1 MKKIIKYLL
10 FLLFISAAL
19 PQEHDYKHQS
29 VKHNFS
35 NAEKWAKIF
44 ENPERDEWQQP
55 DHVIQAIGIQPDA
68 VIVDIGSATG
78 YFPVRFAK
86 VVPQGKVI
94 GVDVEKDM
102 VDYLNDRA
110 QKESINNLISILGEF
125 HDPKIPEP
133 ADIVFICNTYHH
145 IDDRVTYFKNI
156 KSKFRPDGKL
166 VIVDFRKGDLP
177 VGPPNKQKI
186 SPKNVIKELEKS
198 GFVLTHHQEDLPYQ
212 YMLTFKLGDS

>member
-1 MKKIIKYLL
+1 MKKIIKYLS
-10 FLLFISAAL
+10 FLLLSILL
-19 PQEHDYKHQS
+19 PAQDHDYKHQS

-35 NAEKWAKIF
+35 DAERWAKMF

-55 DHVIQAIGIQPDA
+55 NFVIQSMVIQPNA

-86 VVPQGKVI
+86 VVPRGKVI

-110 QKESINNLISILGEF
+110 QKEGIHNLISILGEF

-156 KSKFRPDGKL
+156 RSDFKPNGKL

-177 VGPPNKQKI
+177 VGPPDKQKI
-186 SPKNVIKELEKS
+186 SPEDVIKELEKA
-198 GFVLTHHQEDLPYQ
+198 GYVLTKHQNDLIYQ
-212 YMLTFKLGDS
+212 YMLTFVLGDN

>member
-1 MKKIIKYLL
+1 M
-10 FLLFISAAL
+10 
-19 PQEHDYKHQS
+19 
-29 VKHNFS
+29 
-35 NAEKWAKIF
+35 F
-44 ENPERDEWQQP
+44 ENSERDGWQQP
-55 DHVIQAIGIQPDA
+55 DHVIQSIGIQPNA
-68 VIVDIGSATG
+68 IIVDIGSATG

-110 QKESINNLISILGEF
+110 QKEGINNLISILGEF

-156 KSKFRPDGKL
+156 KSIFRP
-166 VIVDFRKGDLP
+166 V
-177 VGPPNKQKI
+177 NW
-186 SPKNVIKELEKS
+186 
-198 GFVLTHHQEDLPYQ
+198 
-212 YMLTFKLGDS
+212 

>member
-1 MKKIIKYLL
+1 M
-10 FLLFISAAL
+10 
-19 PQEHDYKHQS
+19 
-29 VKHNFS
+29 
-35 NAEKWAKIF
+35 F
-44 ENPERDEWQQP
+44 ENSERDGWQQP
-55 DHVIQAIGIQPDA
+55 DHVIQSIGIQPNA
-68 VIVDIGSATG
+68 FIVDIGSATG

-110 QKESINNLISILGEF
+110 QKEGINNLISILGEF

-177 VGPPNKQKI
+177 VGPPDKQKI
-186 SPKNVIKELEKS
+186 SPKAMIKELEKA
-198 GFVLTHHQEDLPYQ
+198 GFVLTQHQEDLPYQ
-212 YMLTFKLGDS
+212 YMLTFKLGDY

>member
-1 MKKIIKYLL
+1 MKKIIKYLS
-10 FLLFISAAL
+10 FLLLIILL
-19 PQEHDYKHQS
+19 PAQDHDYKHQS

-35 NAEKWAKIF
+35 NAERWAKMF

-55 DHVIQAIGIQPDA
+55 DFVIQSMNIEPNDI
-68 VIVDIGSATG
+68 IVDIGSATG

-86 VVPQGKVI
+86 VVHRGNVI

-110 QKESINNLISILGEF
+110 QKEGINNLISILGEF

-177 VGPPNKQKI
+177 VGPPDKQKI
-186 SPKNVIKELEKS
+186 SPKHVIKELEKA
-198 GFVLTHHQEDLPYQ
+198 GFVLTQHQEDLPYQ
-212 YMLTFKLGDS
+212 YMLTFIIGDS

>member
-1 MKKIIKYLL
+1 MKKIIKYLS
-10 FLLFISAAL
+10 FLLLIILL
-19 PQEHDYKHQS
+19 PAQDNNYKHQS
-29 VKHNFS
+29 NKHSFS
-35 NAEKWAKIF
+35 DAERWAKMF

-55 DHVIQAIGIQPDA
+55 DFVIQAIGIQPDA

-102 VDYLNDRA
+102 VAYLNNRA
-110 QKESINNLISILGEF
+110 QEEGIHNLTSILGEF

-145 IDDRVTYFKNI
+145 IDDREVYFKNI
-156 KSKFRPDGKL
+156 KSNFKPNGEL
-166 VIVDFRKGDLP
+166 IIVDFRKGDLP
-177 VGPPNKQKI
+177 VGPPDKHKI
-186 SPKNVIKELEKS
+186 SPEDVIKELVEA
-198 GFVLTHHQEDLPYQ
+198 GYVLTHHQNDLLYQ
-212 YMLTFKLGDS
+212 YMLTFVLGDI

>member
-10 FLLFISAAL
+10 FLLCTSAVL

-35 NAEKWAKIF
+35 NAEKWAKMF
-44 ENPERDEWQQP
+44 ENSERDGWQQP
-55 DHVIQAIGIQPDA
+55 DHVIQSIGIQPNA

-102 VDYLNDRA
+102 VDYLNYRA
-110 QKESINNLISILGEF
+110 QKEGINNLISILGEF

-177 VGPPNKQKI
+177 VGPPDKQKI
-186 SPKNVIKELEKS
+186 SPKHVIQELEKA
-198 GFVLTHHQEDLPYQ
+198 GFVLTQHQEDLPYQ
-212 YMLTFKLGDS
+212 YMLTFKLGDY

>member
-110 QKESINNLISILGEF
+110 QKEGINNLISILGEF

-177 VGPPNKQKI
+177 VGPPDKQKI
-186 SPKNVIKELEKS
+186 SPKHVIQELEKA
-198 GFVLTHHQEDLPYQ
+198 GFVLTQHQEDLPYQ

>member
-1 MKKIIKYLL
+1 MQKIIKYLS
-10 FLLFISAAL
+10 FLLLTTPFAA
-19 PQEHDYKHQS
+19 QNHDYKHQS

-35 NAEKWAKIF
+35 DAEKWAELF
-44 ENPERDEWQQP
+44 EDPERDTWQQP
-55 DHVIQAIGIQPDA
+55 DFVIKSMSIQPDN

-102 VDYLNDRA
+102 VAYLNNRA
-110 QKESINNLISILGEF
+110 REEGIHNLTSILGEF
-125 HDPKIPEP
+125 HNPKIPEP

-145 IDDRVTYFKNI
+145 IENRVTYFKNI
-156 KSKFRPDGKL
+156 KNKFRPDGKL

-177 VGPPNKQKI
+177 VGPPDKQKI
-186 SPKNVIKELEKS
+186 SPKHVIKELEKA
-198 GFVLTHHQEDLPYQ
+198 GFVLTQHQEDLPYQ
-212 YMLTFKLGDS
+212 YMLTFKLGNS